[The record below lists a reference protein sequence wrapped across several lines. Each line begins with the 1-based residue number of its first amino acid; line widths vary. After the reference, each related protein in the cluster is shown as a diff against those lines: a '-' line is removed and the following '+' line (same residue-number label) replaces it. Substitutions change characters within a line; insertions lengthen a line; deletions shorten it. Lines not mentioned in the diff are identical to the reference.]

1 MRCFFSVR
9 TPLLLALTV
18 LPPTGA
24 LADPVGEQVFR
35 DLVSELDGVP
45 GWSASV
51 GSIASDDDVVVGTG
65 VHFVRTEPPLDI
77 TFDELRLDQPR
88 EAAGGLSADGIQ
100 GAGISVVGEDVA
112 FEAPVFSMT
121 GIAVPTLADLSFDQD
136 RPFSSLRTLY
146 QRLSE
151 VSVEHAEIPE
161 LHQVVL
167 PRLTTVRKQS
177 VTYEGFELQD
187 WKDGVIAR
195 SSVGPITMRT
205 EGDDPATARIASV
218 NVEKTNFNSVLL
230 LLSDDVTGSD
240 GNARKEWQNAFA
252 EISYAGLSIT
262 TEEGVRV
269 SINDM
274 ALSDIET
281 RRPDEPYIAT
291 LEQAMREADRETDGD
306 IDDQQAVEALT
317 TFFDAMRL
325 GEFKLHGLVVEK
337 TGEEAGRTEI
347 AEIGVSNLTRDG
359 FERAWGTALQSDFPD
374 SYMKLDRFALN
385 DLVFPLPNPETFA
398 ALEEAETGSL
408 TEEERRAFATLPFQ
422 MAPQIGSL
430 DMEGL
435 AVGKSRIMA
444 VSVDRIQTKSVPSDR
459 LLPERG
465 QLKISDL
472 FLPGALWRRDP
483 KSALIF
489 DGLGYDGLHIDLDGA
504 SELSEDG
511 RLETT
516 TALEVADAAGL
527 RFGAKLTGLTEE
539 WVLDLMMQ
547 QIENSDDPTA
557 IFTLLSKLRLEQ
569 MTLALT
575 DHSLIDRSF
584 ALAAEKQGQPAE
596 QYKEQIVGALP
607 FLIGTAVPPKIAQFL
622 ADPLKN
628 FLESGNTLVLTL
640 APRAPLPLSAL
651 VGAED
656 DPEALLKLVGASLET
671 RETAPEL
678 PVIK

>member
-9 TPLLLALTV
+9 TPLILALTV

-51 GSIASDDDVVVGTG
+51 GSITSDDDIVVGTG

-77 TFDELRLDQPR
+77 TFDELRLGQPR
-88 EAAGGLSADGIQ
+88 EAAGGLSADSIQ
-100 GAGISVVGEDVA
+100 AAGLSVVGEDVA
-112 FEAPVFSMT
+112 FDAPVLSMT
-121 GIAVPTLADLSFDQD
+121 GIAVPSLADMSFDQD

-161 LHQVVL
+161 FHQVVL

-177 VTYEGFELQD
+177 ITYEGLELRD
-187 WKDGVIAR
+187 WKDGVIAH
-195 SSVGPITMRT
+195 SAVGPITMRT

-218 NVEKTNFNSVLL
+218 RVEGTNFNSVLR
-230 LLSDDVTGSD
+230 LLSDDVTGSAGD
-240 GNARKEWQNAFA
+240 APNEWQNAVS

-262 TEEGVRV
+262 TEEGLRV
-269 SINDM
+269 SIDDM
-274 ALSDIET
+274 TLSDIET
-281 RRPDEPYIAT
+281 RRPDKPYIAT
-291 LEQAMREADRETDGD
+291 FEQAMQEADSGTDAD
-306 IDDQQAVEALT
+306 TDDLEVMEAVT

-325 GEFKLHGLVVEK
+325 GEFKLDRLIAEK

-347 AEIGVSNLTRDG
+347 AEIGMSNLTRDG
-359 FERAWGTALQSDFPD
+359 FERAWGTALLTDFPD
-374 SYMKLDRFALN
+374 AYVKLDRFALN
-385 DLVFPLPNPETFA
+385 DLVFPLPNPEAFA

-435 AVGKSRIMA
+435 AVGQSRILA
-444 VSVDRIQTKSVPSDR
+444 ISVDRIQTKSVPSDR

-465 QLKISDL
+465 ELKISDL
-472 FLPGALWRRDP
+472 SVPGALLRRDP
-483 KSALIF
+483 KSALFF
-489 DGLGYDGLHIDLDGA
+489 DGLGYDGLLIDIDGA

-527 RFGAKLTGLTEE
+527 RFGAKVTGLTEE

-547 QIENSDDPTA
+547 QMENSDDPA
-557 IFTLLSKLRLEQ
+557 ALFALLSKLRLEQ
-569 MTLALT
+569 MTVALT

-584 ALAAEKQGQPAE
+584 ALAAEKQGQPAD

-607 FLIGTAVPPKIAQFL
+607 FLIASAVQPKIAQFL
-622 ADPLKN
+622 ADPLKD
-628 FLESGNTLVLTL
+628 FLEKGNTLVLTL
-640 APRAPLPLSAL
+640 APRAPLPFSAL
-651 VGAED
+651 VGAQD

-678 PVIK
+678 PVLK